1 LKVISYAAIK
11 GKKTLIRGE
20 VGKGKTVLLSRL
32 LAEAAESEGPGAIT
46 VIEMAPGERSVEG
59 RKVGGRLAI
68 PASTRVRIRYAAP
81 GHIVA
86 PRLEGATAE
95 EVVRLAKQNA
105 LAIEPCLSQ
114 YIAMPT
120 PVLFANDITIYLQ
133 CGSADLIG
141 EAVALAETFVGT
153 AYWGDFFDDKGSGI
167 NDKERRQL
175 GKLMDL
181 FDVVLDL

>member
-1 LKVISYAAIK
+1 MNGISYAAIK

-20 VGKGKTVLLSRL
+20 VGRGKTALLSRL

-46 VIEMAPGERSVEG
+46 VIDMAPEEKPVGG

-68 PASTRVRIRYAAP
+68 PASTRARILYAAP
-81 GHIVA
+81 KRIVA
-86 PRLEGATAE
+86 PRLEGSTAE
-95 EVVRLAKQNA
+95 EVVCLAKQNA

-114 YIAMPT
+114 YIASPT

-133 CGSADLIG
+133 SGSAELLG
-141 EAVALAETFVGT
+141 EAVAQAMTFVGT
-153 AYWGDFFDDKGSGI
+153 AYWGGFFGDKGSGI
-167 NDKERRQL
+167 NDKERLQL